1 MKEIES
7 QETEQ
12 FNINRL
18 AEITGFSVRAI
29 RYYVQQGLLD
39 KPNGAKRQAFYD
51 SHHLEQLMLIRKGQN
66 AGYSLERINQL
77 IRDPESFK
85 PIPEQQVGSLT
96 VKSHIQL
103 TDGVELVITPE
114 MASLT
119 AEQLRVFSKQC
130 IQTLQAIKEKCDE

>member
-1 MKEIES
+1 MKEIDSHES
-7 QETEQ
+7 EQ

-18 AEITGFSVRAI
+18 AELTGFSVRSI

-39 KPNGAKRQAFYD
+39 KPNGVKRQAFYER
-51 SHHLEQLMLIRKGQN
+51 HHLEQLMLIRKGQD

-77 IRDPESFK
+77 IRNPESFK

-119 AEQLRVFSKQC
+119 AEQLREFSKQC
-130 IQTLQAIKEKCDE
+130 IQTLQAIKENSDE

>member
-1 MKEIES
+1 MKEIDS
-7 QETEQ
+7 QESEQ

-18 AEITGFSVRAI
+18 AELTGFSVRSI

-39 KPNGAKRQAFYD
+39 KPNGVKRQAFYEL
-51 SHHLEQLMLIRKGQN
+51 HHLEQLMLIRKGQD

-77 IRDPESFK
+77 IRNPESFK

-130 IQTLQAIKEKCDE
+130 IQTLQAIKENSDE